1 MDILVEKFQKK
12 MDAVSL
18 QFKRSL
24 MQQINW
30 EARLIGIK
38 GARGVGKTTLMLQ
51 YIKENLPLD
60 GASLYVSLDNIW
72 FGENKLSSLVD
83 TFVKSGGKYLFLDEV
98 HKYPN
103 WSQEIKNSY
112 DDYPELKIVFTG
124 SSLLEILNARADL
137 SRRAVVYE
145 LQGLSYREF
154 LELKLGKVFPIYTL
168 QDLLENHLAHA
179 RTVNAA
185 IRPLQYFEEYL
196 RTGYFPYVF
205 EQESLYSLRVEE
217 VLNMILEIELPLLRK
232 VDMSYVSKLK
242 QLLQL
247 IAESAPFVPNVTKL
261 AERIGINRNTFTSY
275 LYFLQ
280 EAHVTRNLYKDAT
293 GITQLQKP
301 DKLYLENTNFQ
312 FVLAPHAAN
321 KGSVRETFAANQL
334 EYRHSLEYTAT
345 GDFLVDGIYTVEIGG
360 KKKGNSQIEGIPNAY
375 ILADDIEY
383 GNGNKIPLW
392 LLGFLY

>member
-1 MDILVEKFQKK
+1 
-12 MDAVSL
+12 
-18 QFKRSL
+18 
-24 MQQINW
+24 
-30 EARLIGIK
+30 
-38 GARGVGKTTLMLQ
+38 
-51 YIKENLPLD
+51 
-60 GASLYVSLDNIW
+60 
-72 FGENKLSSLVD
+72 
-83 TFVKSGGKYLFLDEV
+83 
-98 HKYPN
+98 
-103 WSQEIKNSY
+103 
-112 DDYPELKIVFTG
+112 
-124 SSLLEILNARADL
+124 
-137 SRRAVVYE
+137 
-145 LQGLSYREF
+145 
-154 LELKLGKVFPIYTL
+154 
-168 QDLLENHLAHA
+168 
-179 RTVNAA
+179 
-185 IRPLQYFEEYL
+185 
-196 RTGYFPYVF
+196 
-205 EQESLYSLRVEE
+205 
-217 VLNMILEIELPLLRK
+217 MILEIELPLLRK

-334 EYRHSLEYTAT
+334 GYQNSLEYTAN
-345 GDFLVDGIYTVEIGG
+345 GDFLIDGIYTVEIGG

-383 GNGNKIPLW
+383 GNWNKIPLW